1 METSGFCT
9 GACGNRRKLPT
20 ADPKDLHHYTD
31 GAQVA
36 AAPLWS
42 GMVTS
47 QVSTGWSA
55 LSPSLKST
63 VVAGEASAAKSVLR

>member
-47 QVSTGWSA
+47 QVSTG
-55 LSPSLKST
+55 
-63 VVAGEASAAKSVLR
+63 